1 MSYSEAMKK
10 AAVEYKT
17 GVVKGGGDG
26 DEPADTNTKPAAAD
40 TTQTEPAADTN
51 QTEPAAADTNTTG
64 GNKKKNNPWMTFLV
78 QYRKNHPEY
87 KHDLKKMLI
96 SASKEYKKNSKQER
110 AIRCAQCATLEI
122 RLTSEH
128 EMNLQVFLLQLESR
142 FAALD
147 LGRLNIAT

>member
-96 SASKEYKKNSKQER
+96 SASKEYKKK
-110 AIRCAQCATLEI
+110 
-122 RLTSEH
+122 
-128 EMNLQVFLLQLESR
+128 
-142 FAALD
+142 
-147 LGRLNIAT
+147 